1 MHATMIGVLAHFTK
15 PGARELVREFC
26 ADLATRSMP
35 FVVDPETAAH
45 SDLASNAARDDD
57 AFLIQSRIVV
67 VMGGDGTILR
77 FVHRMGARMLPV
89 FGINLG
95 SLGFLTCLGPSEIA
109 RAADALQREDYTLSQ
124 RRLLKIEHVTGDGE
138 CLISHALNDVVISR
152 GERSQLVRIEVRVD
166 GETLTTYNADGLILA
181 TPTGSTAYS
190 LSAGGPI
197 LLPDCGAALI
207 TPICPHVL
215 TNRSTVVSDRSLIE
229 VLLREPDQQVFY
241 NVDGQKSQ
249 EMQIGDRLCVSKSD
263 RVLPLAMLPER
274 PFTDVLRQKLKWTG
288 SNI

>member
-1 MHATMIGVLAHFTK
+1 MIGVLAHFAK
-15 PGARELVREFC
+15 PGTRDLVRQLCGELGERGM
-26 ADLATRSMP
+26 D
-35 FVVDPETAAH
+35 FVVDPDTALHAELTAKTAP
-45 SDLASNAARDDD
+45 DFFATCTL
-57 AFLIQSRIVV
+57 VV

-77 FVHRMGARMLPV
+77 FVHRMGEQIRPV

-95 SLGFLTCLGPSEIA
+95 TLGFLTCLGPSEVA
-109 RAADALQREDYTLSQ
+109 RAADAIQRKDFALS
-124 RRLLKIEHVTGDGE
+124 RRHLFQVEHLRGGE
-138 CLISHALNDVVISR
+138 VLGTRYALNDVVISR

-166 GETLTTYNADGLILA
+166 GDALTTYNADGLILA

-197 LLPDCGAALI
+197 LMPDSGAAVI

-229 VLLREPDQQVFY
+229 VSPSDPDQQVFY
-241 NVDGQKSQ
+241 NVDGQ
-249 EMQIGDRLCVSKSD
+249 ETAEIQIGDRLRVSKSD

-274 PFTDVLRQKLKWTG
+274 PFTEVLRQKLKWTG